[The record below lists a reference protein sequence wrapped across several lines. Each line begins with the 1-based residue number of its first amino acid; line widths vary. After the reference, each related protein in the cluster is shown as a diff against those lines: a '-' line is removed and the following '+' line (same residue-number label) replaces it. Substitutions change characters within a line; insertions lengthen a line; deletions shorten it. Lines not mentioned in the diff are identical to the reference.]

1 MQKIDLRSDTVTEPT
16 FEMRQAMAAA
26 EVGDD
31 GWEDDPTVKLLEST
45 AARRLGKDAALF
57 VASGTMGNLVS
68 VLTHCQQGEEIILGS
83 ESHLYY
89 YEYGGV
95 SALGG
100 VILRVLTNEKDG
112 TLNLDALESA
122 IRPQSMRFPK
132 TSLICLENTQN
143 RCSGRV
149 LSPEYTTEVAN
160 LAHQKDM
167 TVHLDGAR
175 IFNASV
181 ALGIPV
187 SKLTESVDSVTFCLS
202 KGLSCPIGS
211 IVCGSQEFITRAR
224 RIRAMLGGGMRQ
236 VGIIAAAGLVALE
249 TMVDRLLDDH
259 INAKKLAAG
268 LSKIKAFRIDSEAVE
283 SNIVIFDL
291 LNGDASL
298 LVKHLAERGLLI
310 SQYGTDRL
318 RMVTHRGIGKEDI
331 ETALGTIEQA
341 VRQFPA

>member
-1 MQKIDLRSDTVTEPT
+1 MQKIDLRSDTVTQPT

-31 GWEDDPTVKLLEST
+31 GWEDDPTVKLLEAT
-45 AARRLGKDAALF
+45 AAELLGKEAALF

-68 VLTHCQQGEEIILGS
+68 VLTHCQQGEEIIVGS

-100 VILRVLTNEKDG
+100 VILRTLTNERDG

-149 LSPEYTTEVAN
+149 LSPEYTAEVTN
-160 LAHQKDM
+160 LAHQKDIA
-167 TVHLDGAR
+167 VHLDGAR

-187 SKLTESVDSVTFCLS
+187 SKLTKSIDSVTFCLS

-249 TMVDRLLDDH
+249 TMVDRLLEDH
-259 INAKKLAAG
+259 INAQQLATG
-268 LSKIKAFRIDSEAVE
+268 LSRIKAFSVDSKAVE

-291 LNGDASL
+291 LQGDASL
-298 LVKHLAERGLLI
+298 LVKRLAEAGLLI

-318 RMVTHRGIGKEDI
+318 RMVTHYGIGKEDI
-331 ETALGTIEQA
+331 ETALGTIEQIL
-341 VRQFPA
+341 RQFPA